1 MTDWLLQ
8 HESQVRLGI
17 FIGLFFV
24 FSAWEAWLPFR
35 PRIDSRRRRWPIN
48 IGVMLLSTLIVRVA
62 IPTGAVVV
70 AARAQGASFGLFN
83 QVEIPGALAIALAI
97 VALDFII
104 YLQHVVFHYVPFLWS
119 LHRVH
124 HSDRDFD
131 ATTALRFHP
140 IEILISLGI
149 KFGAVYLLGVPPV
162 SVILF
167 EVLLNGSAMFNH
179 ANAALSPRLDKW
191 VRLILVTPDMH
202 RVHHS
207 TVVAETNSN
216 YGFSLPWWDRI
227 FRTYRADPQI
237 GRSDVVI
244 GLSEHQAESVGAV
257 DLLLLPISPKAP
269 PAS

>member
-1 MTDWLLQ
+1 
-8 HESQVRLGI
+8 
-17 FIGLFFV
+17 
-24 FSAWEAWLPFR
+24 
-35 PRIDSRRRRWPIN
+35 
-48 IGVMLLSTLIVRVA
+48 MLLSTLIVRVA

-70 AARAQGASFGLFN
+70 AARAQDSSFGLFH
-83 QVEIPGALAIALAI
+83 QVELPAVTAIVLAV

-104 YLQHVVFHYVPFLWS
+104 YLQHLIFHHVPFLWS

-140 IEILISLGI
+140 VEILISLFV

-162 SVILF
+162 SVIFF

-179 ANAALSPRLDKW
+179 ANAALPPGLDKW
-191 VRLILVTPDMH
+191 VRLLLVTPDMH

-227 FRTYRADPQI
+227 FGTYRAEPQI

-244 GLSEHQAESVGAV
+244 GLSEHQGASVGAV
-257 DLLLLPISPKAP
+257 DLLLLPITAKAP
-269 PAS
+269 PTP